1 MRRRFRVSSPPV
13 LNLCLDVVNIGR
25 RIINGVGL
33 SCCFTGDNLAVTGGP
48 NPGPR
53 QYVWLAASLAIFSI
67 SPSHPRLPAPLRL
80 PLAGLCCPGVT
91 AWPLR
96 LAHRPDGGLWR
107 SAASRRWCLPVE
119 RRAQGIRASRA
130 GRASCVGGGV
140 GELHTGGTHEVRGR
154 RSARCLG

>member
-53 QYVWLAASLAIFSI
+53 QYV
-67 SPSHPRLPAPLRL
+67 
-80 PLAGLCCPGVT
+80 
-91 AWPLR
+91 
-96 LAHRPDGGLWR
+96 
-107 SAASRRWCLPVE
+107 
-119 RRAQGIRASRA
+119 
-130 GRASCVGGGV
+130 
-140 GELHTGGTHEVRGR
+140 
-154 RSARCLG
+154 